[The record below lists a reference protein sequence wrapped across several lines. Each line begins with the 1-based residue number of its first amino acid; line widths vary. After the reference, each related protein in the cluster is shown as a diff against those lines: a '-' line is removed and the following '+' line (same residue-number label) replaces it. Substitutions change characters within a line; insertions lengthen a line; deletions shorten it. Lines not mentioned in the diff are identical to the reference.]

1 MWCEEYMLN
10 KTDIK
15 QSGNSQNQVSLIS
28 PTKVVDNRGKSSSDQ
43 RSWYERLDYLRQ
55 FKLSTKSIILSIA
68 IGTLP
73 VLGIGAIAYMFGSKL
88 ITKQIITSQENTAI
102 NLSDKVNN
110 FIGQRYGDIQILSN
124 ISFSSPIQDTEK
136 AIAEKSRQISKVDPS
151 TINIETEASLD
162 SLIKNSNVYDS
173 VAIFDLNGQVMMQS
187 SGESLS
193 PERQLIYFQEVVKQN
208 TPIISQPEIVKNI
221 GTVIYIAAP
230 IKDAV
235 EGNTIGIVRTRIPLK
250 ALKKVIQGYIDKNN
264 QYYFLDAAGK
274 ILISSY
280 QDIFSEK
287 LVNIYPSL
295 TNVLNTK
302 NIDTFTAIAKN
313 NQKQQLITYIP
324 FSKISGLPEIKWQLI
339 IEKDTAIAFKQ
350 QREFLNLTATTT
362 SLIALLMTLIV
373 AWLSQRINAKV
384 ANTSIGKAQE
394 IQEQIHLSVVN
405 KQEDQEREIE
415 WLKLLLEVTRKI
427 RLNLQSEAIYQ
438 TAISEVIHVLKTDRV
453 IVYKLHRKTQSVKV
467 IAESVLDDCQ
477 KMLGV
482 YNNDSHW
489 RELGKSNQ
497 FEAISDIEQEV
508 KLTSSYIEWLKK
520 FSVQSSLTAPILSH
534 GEIQGFLIAH
544 HCYNPHVWQVGEIN
558 FLTQIAT
565 QIGYALEQSHLLVE
579 IRKLKAHSQ
588 TNINQDSLEL
598 QNFQDSIELVN
609 QIQQAVSEVNVYLE
623 KFATEAILEPEKMY
637 QSLETIE
644 NMTIAIQSTAD
655 IAQQAVTIIN
665 DANHTATKT
674 GAEMDLTLQNI
685 FCVQETV
692 DEIAKKVR
700 RLGESSQQ
708 ISRVVSIINQISMQ
722 TNLLAINAGIEAARV
737 GEEGQ
742 GFAVVAEE
750 VGELAARSA
759 AATQEIEEIIA
770 KIQQETGEVL
780 KTMTMGTNQVT
791 QSSNIIE
798 NAKHNLQKITDVS
811 QQIDTLI
818 QSILSS
824 TQSQVQTSQI
834 VSQTIKDITLVSAR
848 NIHNSR
854 QVSQSLQKAVDIS
867 QELKDTIETFPPN

>member
-15 QSGNSQNQVSLIS
+15 QSSNSQNQASLIS

-43 RSWYERLDYLRQ
+43 RYWYERLDYLRQ

-136 AIAEKSRQISKVDPS
+136 AIAEKSRQISKVYPSTIS

-221 GTVIYIAAP
+221 GTV

-373 AWLSQRINAKV
+373 AWLSQRINAKI

-544 HCYNPHVWQVGEIN
+544 HCYNPHIWQVEEIN